1 MHYSQESLLRSL
13 RASPNKFI
21 AIPTG
26 SGSTGALK
34 HAIEILKSLDMC
46 KSKQSTTI
54 FITPYEHHSNILPW
68 VEMCQ
73 NVEVLVND
81 DKCSLVMALIRE
93 QLMRNPSD
101 FLVVSVSA
109 ASNVTS
115 KLTNLLE
122 LNSIISN
129 YYLI

>member
-1 MHYSQESLLRSL
+1 
-13 RASPNKFI
+13 
-21 AIPTG
+21 
-26 SGSTGALK
+26 
-34 HAIEILKSLDMC
+34 MC
-46 KSKQSTTI
+46 KNKQSTTI

-81 DKCSLVMALIRE
+81 DKSSLVMGLVRE

-101 FLVVSVSA
+101 FLVISVSA

-129 YYLI
+129 CNLIQDK